1 MITTLRARL
10 AALSSA
16 TGNRAIRE
24 GEAIAMAQDPT
35 VFVAQDVARV
45 LNAARLSYTLIG
57 AYAVNPY
64 SGQPRATRDVDVV
77 AEKPAEARNVLLAAF
92 PSLKD
97 ISHPDE
103 DAYALGRGRRPD
115 IDVLHPVGIFAIA
128 LKHRRRVL
136 LPDRVYASIPT
147 LEAMLVLKF
156 LAMTAKKRAEE
167 LQLQDRADFIR
178 MVKQAART
186 DLAKV
191 TAIASLGGMPDTRIR
206 HEIARIQAAQ
216 GPGRQGV

>member
-1 MITTLRARL
+1 MPAITLRARL
-10 AALSSA
+10 RSLG
-16 TGNRAIRE
+16 TVGNRAIRE

-35 VFVAQDVARV
+35 IFVAQDVARV
-45 LNAARLSYTLIG
+45 LNAARLTYTVIG

-77 AEKPAEARNVLLAAF
+77 AEKPEQARDVLLAAF
-92 PSLKD
+92 PALRD

-103 DAYALGRGRRPD
+103 NAYALGRSRRTD

-136 LPDRVYASIPT
+136 LPDKVYASIPT

-156 LAMTAKKRAEE
+156 LAMNARKRDEE
-167 LQLQDRADFIR
+167 ARLQDRADFIR
-178 MVKQAART
+178 MVKQASQAKRI
-186 DLAKV
+186 DLAQV
-191 TAIASLGGMPDTRIR
+191 TAIASLGSMPDTRIR
-206 HEIARIQAAQ
+206 QEIARIQATQERA
-216 GPGRQGV
+216 